1 MANNSNNNE
10 DPSEDWVAPHL
21 NYLDKLITAAKN
33 GDSLQQDDIK
43 KINGLKA
50 YISDGLP
57 GSDKLEA
64 KIDEPRTIVST
75 LSNMPPIT
83 ERKARLKSE
92 TEGITLYEALMV
104 IKAESA
110 AKVREDDEDKVLRFA
125 DLKPLFKEKPNNSTE
140 PDLSQMTSAKA
151 VIDWVDKYYAGIT
164 DDGVFKYI
172 NMRLPGKRQL
182 MTRKSFMESLEH
194 LEITI
199 TPSEGGNPRK
209 VPFSQL
215 WLRYAFKRIYDQ
227 FVFDPK
233 YEFDPVVTRHGNF
246 NTWPGF
252 AYKPKKG
259 NCWRFLRFIRDIICA
274 GNRDHFR
281 WLLAWLAQIVQEP
294 WHKPG
299 TAVVLI
305 AKKGAGK
312 SFFGK
317 KIRKLFGPD
326 ICFDT
331 ARREDLFGSWSDH
344 LAQSILTQL
353 EEAIFAGSHKEMS
366 ELNEFITGETT
377 TIRTR
382 FQSTKQSF
390 SYMRFLLNANPGEG
404 TKNWV
409 IPATFDERR
418 YSAFYVSEAQL
429 NNKVEYFDPID
440 VELENGGYEA
450 FMYFLKHYPF
460 ENYNLARG
468 LDTEALRDQKAR
480 TSMADKGVKGW
491 WIRYCQIG
499 ELPYVDVVDENG
511 ISVALPVRRDEKG
524 DVVFGVKGGCV
535 IYDDEAELVGEYY
548 HVGKK
553 KLRQEYAKSI
563 GKKLEEIDEVAF
575 GLEFKSLFPELDQNG
590 NIIMINSGRRTKTV
604 LGTGKTKNRPQMNI
618 YKIPKLSVARQ
629 LIDIVVGFHTDWEN
643 SDNWQKKEY
652 E

>member
-1 MANNSNNNE
+1 MANNPNTNE
-10 DPSEDWVAPHL
+10 DPSGDEWVAAHL
-21 NYLDKLITAAKN
+21 NYLDKLIGVAKN
-33 GDSLQQDDIK
+33 GDFPKQDDIK
-43 KINGLKA
+43 TINGLKK
-50 YISDGLP
+50 YISEGLP
-57 GSDKLEA
+57 DSDKIQVR
-64 KIDEPRTIVST
+64 IDELRTIVSMLT
-75 LSNMPPIT
+75 NMGPIT
-83 ERKARLKSE
+83 ERRVRLKAE
-92 TEGITLYEALMV
+92 TEAITLYEALT
-104 IKAESA
+104 IINAERA
-110 AKVREDDEDKVLRFA
+110 AKFREDDENKDLRLA
-125 DLKPLFKEKPNNSTE
+125 NLKKIFEERLNNSTE
-140 PDLSQMTSAKA
+140 PDLTQMTSAKA

-172 NMRLPGKRQL
+172 NLRLPNKIQL
-182 MTRKSFMESLEH
+182 MTRKSFVESLEH

-199 TPSEGGNPRK
+199 TPPEGGDSKK
-209 VPFSQL
+209 VPFSHF

-227 FVFDPK
+227 FVFDPR
-233 YEFDPVVTRHGNF
+233 YEFDPAVTRHGDF
-246 NTWPGF
+246 NLWPGF

-259 NCWRFLRFIRDIICA
+259 SCWRFLRFIRDIICA

-281 WLLAWLAQIVQEP
+281 WLLAWLAQIAQEP

-317 KIRKLFGPD
+317 KIIKQFGPE

-331 ARREDLFGSWSDH
+331 ATRDDLFGNWSDH
-344 LAQSILTQL
+344 LAHSIFIQL
-353 EEAIFAGSHKEMS
+353 NEAIWAGSHKEMS

-377 TIRTR
+377 TVRTR
-382 FQSTKQSF
+382 FQSTKQSL
-390 SYMRFLLNANPGEG
+390 SYMHFLLNANPGDG

-418 YSAFYVSEAQL
+418 YSALYVSEAQM
-429 NNKVEYFDPID
+429 NKKVEYFDPID

-460 ENYNLARG
+460 QKYNLTKG
-468 LDTEALRDQKAR
+468 LETQALMDQKAR

-491 WIRYCQIG
+491 WIRYCTMG
-499 ELPYVDVVDENG
+499 ELPYVDVIDGNG
-511 ISVALPVRRDEKG
+511 HSVAPPVKRDESG
-524 DVVFGVKGGCV
+524 DVVFSSPGVV
-535 IYDDEAELVGEYY
+535 SYDDEAELVGEYY

-575 GLEFKSLFPELDQNG
+575 GLEFNSLFPELDQNG
-590 NIIMINSGRRTKTV
+590 NIMMINSGRRIKTA
-604 LGTGKTKNRPQMNI
+604 LGTGKTKKRPQMNI
-618 YKIPKLSVARQ
+618 YKIPKLSVCRQ
-629 LIDIVVGFHTDWEN
+629 LLDNVLNYYNDWEN
-643 SDNWQKKEY
+643 TENWQKKEY